1 MARKSPQREERL
13 TRVAEMMLARPGISA
28 AQIARELGVH
38 RATAWRDVQEVRRQW
53 AERRLQ
59 AYESRLLDD
68 LARTDRAIE
77 ALWTAIEAGKGW
89 AIDRL
94 CSLIQTR
101 MKLLGLDTVRHEIDI
116 GEVLAKYLSR
126 LGDESDGP
134 APAP

>member
-77 ALWTAIEAGKGW
+77 ALWPAIEAGKGW

-94 CSLIQTR
+94 CSLIATR
-101 MKLLGLDTVRHEIDI
+101 MKLLGLDTVKHEIDI
-116 GEVLAKYLSR
+116 GELLSQYLAR
-126 LGDESDGP
+126 REGDGDGDA
-134 APAP
+134 AP